1 MDSMMVRSFLVS
13 IRLSES
19 QYDYHKMK
27 NILQHCIKEKYTKNI
42 AVYYFRNGI
51 ESQLA
56 VKDLS

>member
-1 MDSMMVRSFLVS
+1 MMVRSFLVS

-51 ESQLA
+51 EGQLA